1 MFQIHVKETKS
12 GGEDGGVVEGV
23 DLSVW
28 NIIRSHLQES
38 LGTDKESVSKEDEEV
53 QQIIYVAY
61 QDPED
66 PENKVTNVIIIHSC
80 FKFR

>member
-1 MFQIHVKETKS
+1 M
-12 GGEDGGVVEGV
+12 EGV

-28 NIIRSHLQES
+28 NIIKSHLQES
-38 LGTDKESVSKEDEEV
+38 LGTDRENVSKEDEEV

-66 PENKVTNVIIIHSC
+66 PENKVANVIICHKLFI
-80 FKFR
+80 